1 MCPSTLE
8 KLKQS
13 SIDLTINTTSLGEM
27 TDNMQN
33 YYIEHIERISRNF
46 YSVNRAKTRKEK
58 YNSRGFY
65 SFNFKKKWNTLLYK
79 FNHTYH
85 IEFFGE
91 NEELKKD
98 IKN

>member
-8 KLKQS
+8 KLKES

-27 TDNMQN
+27 TDDMQN
-33 YYIEHIERISRNF
+33 YYIENIDPKSF
-46 YSVNRAKTRKEK
+46 YSVNRARMRKEK

-91 NEELKKD
+91 NEEFKKD
-98 IKN
+98 IKNKS